1 MFTGFSKVTSTYTN
15 IFKVQREFSSSPP
28 YFNSFNLQEAWKSTI
43 KNRKQPSSQVVSPL
57 MTSLNCFSGNF
68 SNGTSFGVKGRDI
81 LDRNPSK
88 NPLFHDYNH
97 VIIPYCSSDAW
108 LGEDV
113 HGSEC
118 DCFDFDGCFPF
129 DPSNEMLQFT
139 FRGKIIAQ
147 TIVTQLMDSYNLTG
161 DGHLVIVGS
170 GVGGLGVLNH
180 AKWIQ
185 QQFENS
191 VDISL
196 IIDSSWFVNFKGS
209 ILQNLLGTLS
219 LKRVQNDT
227 GRLLQSYEKHEACRD
242 VTLGYP
248 CCFSA
253 HCVLTCRNS
262 SGQLAYFSENIRTF
276 VISSRF
282 DTFSL
287 APATIQ
293 LVIDDDINQLLT
305 TVHEFGV
312 QLATTLS
319 LSSKQVCNIITWR
332 VLATRRSHATLYC
345 YCKSY

>member
-1 MFTGFSKVTSTYTN
+1 
-15 IFKVQREFSSSPP
+15 
-28 YFNSFNLQEAWKSTI
+28 
-43 KNRKQPSSQVVSPL
+43 
-57 MTSLNCFSGNF
+57 MTSLNCFIEEDKTLS
-68 SNGTSFGVKGRDI
+68 SNTSFGVKGRDI

-113 HGSEC
+113 HGNEC
-118 DCFDFDGCFPF
+118 DCFDFERCFPF
-129 DPSNEMLQFT
+129 DPSNDTLQFT

-147 TIVTQLMDSYNLTG
+147 TIIIQLMDSYNLTG

-170 GVGGLGVLNH
+170 GVGGLGALNH

-185 QQFENS
+185 QQFGNS
-191 VDISL
+191 TYVSL
-196 IIDSSWFVNFKGS
+196 ILDSSWFVNFQGS
-209 ILQNLLGTLS
+209 ILRNFLGTLS
-219 LKRVQNDT
+219 LERVQSDT
-227 GRLLQSYEKHEACRD
+227 DQLLKNYEKHEACRD

-253 HCVLTCRNS
+253 HCVLSCRNS
-262 SGQLAYFSENIRTF
+262 SGQLAYFSEKIRTF

-287 APATIQ
+287 APAIAQ
-293 LVIDDDINQLLT
+293 LVSDDDINQLVT
-305 TVHEFGV
+305 TIREFGV

-319 LSSKQVCNIITWR
+319 LSSKQVKYIFCPMHGYR
-332 VLATRRSHATLYC
+332 
-345 YCKSY
+345 